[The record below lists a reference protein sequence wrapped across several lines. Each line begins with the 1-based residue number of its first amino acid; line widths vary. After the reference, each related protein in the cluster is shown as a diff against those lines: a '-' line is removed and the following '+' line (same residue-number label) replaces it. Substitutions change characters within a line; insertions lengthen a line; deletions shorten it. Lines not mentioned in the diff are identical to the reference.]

1 MRLKFHAAIAAHE
14 QAAVAEWIKS
24 HDADDVDLV
33 VVEAA
38 AIAMFGT
45 FVGSSRGA
53 IGLAVRNGRRLT
65 DELDEALADLRGK
78 VPLSSRF

>member
-14 QAAVAEWIKS
+14 KAAVVEWIKS
-24 HDADDVDLV
+24 HHADDVDLV

-45 FVGSSRGA
+45 FVGSNRGA
-53 IGLAVRNGRRLT
+53 IGLAVRNGLRLT